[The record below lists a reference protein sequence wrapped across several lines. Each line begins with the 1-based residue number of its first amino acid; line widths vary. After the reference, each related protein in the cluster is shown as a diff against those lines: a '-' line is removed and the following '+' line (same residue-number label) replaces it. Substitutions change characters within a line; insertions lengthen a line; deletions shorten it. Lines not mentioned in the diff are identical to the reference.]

1 MENFFIDLLN
11 ISITA
16 SYIII
21 AVILFRAVFRKVP
34 RKFICALW
42 AIAGIRLIMPFSFE
56 SIFSLI
62 PSTETIPPNI
72 ITRHD
77 AEINSGINL
86 IDIPVNDYLGD
97 RYYEGVTVET
107 GFKEKLM
114 AVVSILWVVGIVAI
128 LLYGIFSYLRLKK
141 TVSTA
146 VLLRDNVWQSEN
158 VFSPF
163 ILGFVNPKIYIPF
176 GLNDETV
183 SYVTAHE
190 NAHLKRRDHWIKPL
204 GFLLLSVYWF
214 NPLIWVAYALLCR
227 DIEAACDEKVISQ
240 MNNQARQE
248 YASALLDC
256 AVNRRK
262 IAVCPLAFGEVGV
275 KERIKGVMNYKK
287 PAFWVIIFAIAA
299 CVVAAVCFLTSPA
312 KRPSEYY
319 GMGYILKA
327 EVQFYEG
334 TTQLPA
340 RTERFTIE
348 PYENN
353 KATIS
358 GFTAFEVAQTDLQT
372 GEVTLEFNDAVYFGD
387 NQTDTLKV
395 NLGKTETVWL
405 GDRNTAVLFTFE
417 KTQTM
422 EEAISAAILEHN
434 KDRYMKGTFACESHQ
449 TLHHIDEE
457 EYDEKTDTRTF
468 SFTSYLVASYSEY
481 VCFGGEPESVG
492 GGTGPIALTFEY
504 DFNEGKYNHVEY
516 WEAEDGRY
524 YVSSIEDKF
533 PWQAAAR
540 VLNDDSIAKNL
551 NADCDKQ
558 AQAYFAGAS
567 EKAFAFCDIPGIS
580 VVVKEV
586 VTDVDMPYISY
597 EVFNDT
603 EKEISY
609 NIGYNLYR
617 YENGNWIQLGLI
629 VFNLWNMTDNS
640 GIRINPDESKVVN
653 YGFDKNHIMEDGH
666 YRFETKI
673 KSHTASPAVE
683 GTISID
689 FSIGDTRIYPEIS
702 EEELTTI
709 AVVADEKLEYVS
721 HFSYVN
727 YVENGTDILLENA
740 EIPIYTRYDGVDH
753 VSCALF
759 ETKEGFDKF
768 YNATSDIFT
777 YNQMHDEMPSFNQ
790 TKAAYTKEFF
800 DKNYLIIIY
809 IPEGSG
815 SVRHETEF
823 VEMINGNEV
832 YISVKRTGPEVRTM
846 DMAGWFATIE
856 ISKNEIK
863 HIDNVTARVGEMQI
877 IYESSTA
884 SKKTDGSV
892 TYTFTA
898 SKADYKK
905 PYLNLKQDGSFYFFT
920 SPLNS
925 HEYNGVY
932 SWENS
937 RLILESEDGNMFVFT
952 ENGGNLVFDENNSSP
967 LPTYTN
973 SENKVLTS
981 GIVNGSAFEKK

>member
-1 MENFFIDLLN
+1 MQNFFIDLLN

-21 AVILFRAVFRKVP
+21 AVILFRAVFKKIP

-42 AIAGIRLIMPFSFE
+42 AIAGIRLVMPFSFE

-62 PSTETIPPNI
+62 PSAETIPQSF
-72 ITRHD
+72 ITRND
-77 AEINSGINL
+77 AQINSGINL

-114 AVVSILWVVGIVAI
+114 TVVSILWIIGIIAI
-128 LLYGIFSYLRLKK
+128 LLYGVFSYLRLKK

-146 VLLRDNVWQSEN
+146 VLLRENVWQSEN

-163 ILGFVNPKIYIPF
+163 ILGFIKPKIYIPF

-183 SYVTAHE
+183 NYVIAHE
-190 NAHLKRRDHWIKPL
+190 NAHLKRKDHWIKPF
-204 GFLLLSVYWF
+204 GFIVLAVYWF
-214 NPLIWVAYALLCR
+214 NPLVWIAYILLCR
-227 DIEAACDEKVISQ
+227 DIEAACDEKVIAQ
-240 MNNQARQE
+240 MNAESRQE

-287 PAFWVIIFAIAA
+287 PAFWIIVLAVIA
-299 CVVAAVCFLTSPA
+299 CIVTAVCFLTNPA
-312 KRPSEYY
+312 KHPSEYH
-319 GMGYILKA
+319 GMGYILKT

-340 RTERFTIE
+340 KTDKFTIE

-358 GFTAFEVAQTDLQT
+358 GFTEFEVAQTDLQT
-372 GEVTLEFNDAVYFGD
+372 GTVTLEFNESVYLGD
-387 NQTDTLKV
+387 DQTDTLTV
-395 NLGKTETVWL
+395 NLGETETVWL
-405 GDRNTAVLFTFE
+405 SDRMTAVLFTFE

-422 EEAISAAILEHN
+422 EEAISVAILEQN

-449 TLHHIDEE
+449 TLHRIDEE
-457 EYDEKTDTRTF
+457 EYDEETDTRTF
-468 SFTSYLVASYSEY
+468 TFTSYLMASYSEY
-481 VCFGGEPESVG
+481 VCFGGEPESVS

-504 DFNEGKYNHVEY
+504 DYDEGKYNLIEY
-516 WEAEDGRY
+516 WEAEDGRN

-533 PWQAAAR
+533 SWQAASR
-540 VLNDDSIAKNL
+540 VLNDDSISKNL
-551 NADCDKQ
+551 NDNCDRQ
-558 AQAYFAGAS
+558 AQAYFEGATD
-567 EKAFAFCDIPGIS
+567 KAFAFCDVPGVS
-580 VVVKEV
+580 VVVKEI
-586 VTDVDMPYISY
+586 VTDGDMPYIGY
-597 EVFNDT
+597 EIFNDT

-609 NIGYNLYR
+609 NVGYSLYR
-617 YENGNWIQLGLI
+617 YENGSWIPFDPI

-640 GIRINPDESKVVN
+640 GIRIKSGESKVVN
-653 YGFDKNHIMEDGH
+653 YGLNKDNISEDGH
-666 YRFETKI
+666 FRFETKI
-673 KSHTASPAVE
+673 KSHTAHLAVE
-683 GTISID
+683 GAITID
-689 FSIGDTRIYPEIS
+689 FSIGDTRIYPKIS
-702 EEELTTI
+702 EEELTTN
-709 AVVADEKLEYVS
+709 AVVADEEIKHVS

-740 EIPIYTRYDGVDH
+740 EIPLYTAYDSVDY

-759 ETKEGFDKF
+759 ESKEGFDKF

-790 TKAAYTKEFF
+790 TKASYNREFF
-800 DKNYLIIIY
+800 DENHLIVIY

-815 SVRHETEF
+815 SVRHKTE
-823 VEMINGNEV
+823 
-832 YISVKRTGPEVRTM
+832 SVTLVDGWKLHIEIGRIRPEIATM

-863 HIDNVTARVGEMQI
+863 HIDNVTARVGETKI
-877 IYESSTA
+877 INESTTA
-884 SKKTDGSV
+884 FRKTDGSV

-898 SKADYKK
+898 STAYKK

-937 RLILESEDGNMFVFT
+937 RLILESEDGNVFVFT

-973 SENKVLTS
+973 SENEVLTS

>member
-275 KERIKGVMNYKK
+275 KERIKGVMSYKK
-287 PAFWVIIFAIAA
+287 PAFWVIIFALAA
-299 CVVAAVCFLTSPA
+299 CVAAAVCFLTSPA

-387 NQTDTLKV
+387 NQTDTLTV

-422 EEAISAAILEHN
+422 EEAISAALLEHN

-504 DFNEGKYNHVEY
+504 DYDNGKYNLIEY
-516 WEAEDGRY
+516 WEAEDGRG

-540 VLNDDSIAKNL
+540 ALNDDSIAKNL

-567 EKAFAFCDIPGIS
+567 EKAFAFCDIPGVS
-580 VVVKEV
+580 VVVKGFV
-586 VTDVDMPYISY
+586 INVDRPYIEY
-597 EVFNDT
+597 EIFNDT
-603 EKEISY
+603 KKPVTLDCSIAM
-609 NIGYNLYR
+609 YR
-617 YENGNWIQLGLI
+617 YENGIWEELRKTGNLI
-629 VFNLWNMTDNS
+629 ICLHDLAENRLEA
-640 GIRINPDESKVVN
+640 GESIEARVLLDWFEITGN
-653 YGFDKNHIMEDGH
+653 GH
-666 YRFETKI
+666 YRFENKI
-673 KSHTASPAVE
+673 KSHTVSPAVE

-702 EEELTTI
+702 EEELTTNSVSVS
-709 AVVADEKLEYVS
+709 AVNCVS
-721 HFSYVN
+721 RYERVS
-727 YVENGTDILLENA
+727 YVENGASIVSDNSEVPVIL
-740 EIPIYTRYDGVDH
+740 RYDKAKPY
-753 VSCALF
+753 ALF
-759 ETKEGFDKF
+759 ETKEGYDRF
-768 YNATSDIFT
+768 YNEISETFRFYESYGEDF
-777 YNQMHDEMPSFNQ
+777 F
-790 TKAAYTKEFF
+790 KE
-800 DKNYLIIIY
+800 NHLLIVYLS
-809 IPEGSG
+809 EGSG
-815 SVRHETEF
+815 SVRHKTDS
-823 VEMINGNEV
+823 VTIVDGWKLHV
-832 YISVKRTGPEVRTM
+832 AISRIRPEIGTM
-846 DMAGWFATIE
+846 DMAGWFAIFE
-856 ISKNEIK
+856 IPRNEIK
-863 HIDNVTARVGEMQI
+863 HIDDVTVSLGDTETV
-877 IYESSTA
+877 YESTTA

-898 SKADYKK
+898 SEADYKK

-973 SENKVLTS
+973 SENEVLTS